1 MEIILK
7 QDVNK
12 LGYKDEIVK
21 VRDGYANNYLI
32 PQGYAMV
39 ATPSNKKILAE
50 NLKQRAFKEAKI
62 KQDAEAFA
70 ETLNKVEGLKIAAK
84 ASESGK
90 IFGSVNTIQIAD
102 AIKAQFDIDV
112 DRKKIS
118 IVGDAIKETSGWNS
132 DEQSYI
138 ASNSPVLI
146 RGGYCKIENSAGIY
160 AFNDS
165 GGTPSHVYGFRVCL
179 TF

>member
-62 KQDAEAFA
+62 KQDAEAFS

-118 IVGDAIKETSGWNS
+118 IVGDAIKEVGTH
-132 DEQSYI
+132 
-138 ASNSPVLI
+138 
-146 RGGYCKIENSAGIY
+146 KIIVSVYKEIKSEITFEVY
-160 AFNDS
+160 AE
-165 GGTPSHVYGFRVCL
+165 
-179 TF
+179 

>member
-21 VRDGYANNYLI
+21 VKDGYANNYLI

-70 ETLNKVEGLKIAAK
+70 ETLNKIEGLKIAAK
-84 ASESGK
+84 ASETGK

-102 AIKAQFDIDV
+102 AIKAQFDVEV

-118 IVGDAIKETSGWNS
+118 IVGDAIKDVGTHKVIVSVYKEIKSEITF
-132 DEQSYI
+132 E
-138 ASNSPVLI
+138 V
-146 RGGYCKIENSAGIY
+146 Y
-160 AFNDS
+160 AE
-165 GGTPSHVYGFRVCL
+165 
-179 TF
+179 

>member
-21 VRDGYANNYLI
+21 VKDGYANNYLI

-62 KQDAEAFA
+62 KQDAEAYA
-70 ETLNKVEGLKIAAK
+70 EALNKVEGLKIAAK

-118 IVGDAIKETSGWNS
+118 IVGDAIKEIGTHKVVVSVYKEIKS
-132 DEQSYI
+132 EI
-138 ASNSPVLI
+138 TFEV
-146 RGGYCKIENSAGIY
+146 Y
-160 AFNDS
+160 AE
-165 GGTPSHVYGFRVCL
+165 
-179 TF
+179 

>member
-70 ETLNKVEGLKIAAK
+70 ERLNKIEGLKIAAK

-118 IVGDAIKETSGWNS
+118 IVGDAIKEIGTHKVIVSVYKEIKS
-132 DEQSYI
+132 EI
-138 ASNSPVLI
+138 TFEV
-146 RGGYCKIENSAGIY
+146 Y
-160 AFNDS
+160 AE
-165 GGTPSHVYGFRVCL
+165 
-179 TF
+179 

>member
-70 ETLNKVEGLKIAAK
+70 ETLNKIEGLKIAAK
-84 ASESGK
+84 ASETGK

-102 AIKAQFDIDV
+102 AIKAQFDVEV

-118 IVGDAIKETSGWNS
+118 IVGDAIKEVGTHKVIVSVYKEIKS
-132 DEQSYI
+132 EI
-138 ASNSPVLI
+138 TFEV
-146 RGGYCKIENSAGIY
+146 Y
-160 AFNDS
+160 AE
-165 GGTPSHVYGFRVCL
+165 
-179 TF
+179 

>member
-1 MEIILK
+1 MEVILK

-32 PQGYAMV
+32 PQGYAIM
-39 ATPSNKKILAE
+39 ATESNKKILAE
-50 NLKQRAFKEAKI
+50 NIRQRAFKEAKI
-62 KQDAEAFA
+62 RQEAEEYAA
-70 ETLNKVEGLKIAAK
+70 RLAKIEGLKIAAK

-118 IVGDAIKETSGWNS
+118 IAGDSIKELGTHKVVISVYK
-132 DEQSYI
+132 EI
-138 ASNSPVLI
+138 KPEITFEV
-146 RGGYCKIENSAGIY
+146 Y
-160 AFNDS
+160 AE
-165 GGTPSHVYGFRVCL
+165 
-179 TF
+179 

>member
-21 VRDGYANNYLI
+21 VKDGYANNYLI
-32 PQGYAMV
+32 PQGYAIV
-39 ATPSNKKILAE
+39 ATPSNKKVLAE

-70 ETLNKVEGLKIAAK
+70 ETLNKIEGLKIAAK
-84 ASESGK
+84 ASETGK

-102 AIKAQFDIDV
+102 AIKAQFDVEV

-118 IVGDAIKETSGWNS
+118 IVGDAIKEVGTHKVIVSVYKEIKS
-132 DEQSYI
+132 EI
-138 ASNSPVLI
+138 TFEV
-146 RGGYCKIENSAGIY
+146 Y
-160 AFNDS
+160 AE
-165 GGTPSHVYGFRVCL
+165 
-179 TF
+179 

>member
-70 ETLNKVEGLKIAAK
+70 ETLNKIEGLKIAAK
-84 ASESGK
+84 ASETGK

-102 AIKAQFDIDV
+102 AIKAQFDVEV

-118 IVGDAIKETSGWNS
+118 IVGDAIKEIGTH
-132 DEQSYI
+132 
-138 ASNSPVLI
+138 
-146 RGGYCKIENSAGIY
+146 KIIVSVYKEIKSEITFEVY
-160 AFNDS
+160 AE
-165 GGTPSHVYGFRVCL
+165 
-179 TF
+179 

>member
-21 VRDGYANNYLI
+21 VKDGYANNYLI
-32 PQGYAMV
+32 PQGYAIV

-62 KQDAEAFA
+62 KQDAEAYA
-70 ETLNKVEGLKIAAK
+70 ETLNKIEGLKIAAK

-118 IVGDAIKETSGWNS
+118 IVGDAIKEVGTHKVVVSVYKEIKS
-132 DEQSYI
+132 EI
-138 ASNSPVLI
+138 TFEV
-146 RGGYCKIENSAGIY
+146 Y
-160 AFNDS
+160 AE
-165 GGTPSHVYGFRVCL
+165 
-179 TF
+179 

>member
-62 KQDAEAFA
+62 RQDAEAFA

-118 IVGDAIKETSGWNS
+118 IVGDAIKEIGTH
-132 DEQSYI
+132 
-138 ASNSPVLI
+138 
-146 RGGYCKIENSAGIY
+146 KIIVSVYKEIKSEITFEVY
-160 AFNDS
+160 AE
-165 GGTPSHVYGFRVCL
+165 
-179 TF
+179 

>member
-21 VRDGYANNYLI
+21 VKDGYANNYLI
-32 PQGYAMV
+32 PQGYAIV
-39 ATPSNKKILAE
+39 ATSANKKILAE
-50 NLKQRAFKEAKI
+50 NLKQRAFKEAKLR
-62 KQDAEAFA
+62 QDAETFA
-70 ETLNKVEGLKIAAK
+70 ASLAKVEGLKIAAK

-102 AIKAQFDIDV
+102 AIKAQFDIEV

-118 IVGDAIKETSGWNS
+118 IVGDAIKE
-132 DEQSYI
+132 
-138 ASNSPVLI
+138 L
-146 RGGYCKIENSAGIY
+146 
-160 AFNDS
+160 
-165 GGTPSHVYGFRVCL
+165 GTHTVVVSVYKDIKSEI
-179 TF
+179 TFEVFAE

>member
-21 VRDGYANNYLI
+21 VKDGYANNYLI
-32 PQGYAMV
+32 PQGYAIV

-70 ETLNKVEGLKIAAK
+70 ETLNKIEGLKIAAK
-84 ASESGK
+84 ASETGK

-118 IVGDAIKETSGWNS
+118 IVGDAIKEVGTHKVIVSVYKEIKS
-132 DEQSYI
+132 EI
-138 ASNSPVLI
+138 TFEV
-146 RGGYCKIENSAGIY
+146 Y
-160 AFNDS
+160 AE
-165 GGTPSHVYGFRVCL
+165 
-179 TF
+179 

>member
-21 VRDGYANNYLI
+21 VKDGYANNYLI
-32 PQGYAMV
+32 PQGYAIV

-70 ETLNKVEGLKIAAK
+70 ETLNKIEGLKIAAK

-102 AIKAQFDIDV
+102 AIKAQFDVEV

-118 IVGDAIKETSGWNS
+118 IVGDAIKEVGTHKVIVSVYKEIKS
-132 DEQSYI
+132 EI
-138 ASNSPVLI
+138 TFEV
-146 RGGYCKIENSAGIY
+146 Y
-160 AFNDS
+160 AE
-165 GGTPSHVYGFRVCL
+165 
-179 TF
+179 

>member
-21 VRDGYANNYLI
+21 VKDGYANNYLI

-62 KQDAEAFA
+62 KQDAEAYA

-118 IVGDAIKETSGWNS
+118 IVGDAIKEIGTHKVVVSVYKEIKS
-132 DEQSYI
+132 EI
-138 ASNSPVLI
+138 TFEV
-146 RGGYCKIENSAGIY
+146 Y
-160 AFNDS
+160 AE
-165 GGTPSHVYGFRVCL
+165 
-179 TF
+179 

>member
-21 VRDGYANNYLI
+21 VKDGYANNYLI

-118 IVGDAIKETSGWNS
+118 IVGDAIKEIGTH
-132 DEQSYI
+132 
-138 ASNSPVLI
+138 
-146 RGGYCKIENSAGIY
+146 KIIVSVYKEIKSEITFEVY
-160 AFNDS
+160 AE
-165 GGTPSHVYGFRVCL
+165 
-179 TF
+179 

>member
-21 VRDGYANNYLI
+21 VKDGYANNYLI
-32 PQGYAMV
+32 PQGYAVV
-39 ATPSNKKILAE
+39 ATSSNKKILAE
-50 NLKQRAFKEAKI
+50 NLKQRAFKEEKLR
-62 KQDAEAFA
+62 KDAEEYAA
-70 ETLNKVEGLKIAAK
+70 SLAKVEGLKIAAK

-102 AIKAQFDIDV
+102 AIKAQFGIDV

-118 IVGDAIKETSGWNS
+118 IVGDAIKEVGNHKVVVS
-132 DEQSYI
+132 
-138 ASNSPVLI
+138 
-146 RGGYCKIENSAGIY
+146 
-160 AFNDS
+160 
-165 GGTPSHVYGFRVCL
+165 VYKDIKPEISFEV
-179 TF
+179 FAE

>member
-21 VRDGYANNYLI
+21 VKDGYANNYLI

-70 ETLNKVEGLKIAAK
+70 EALNKVDGLKIAAK

-118 IVGDAIKETSGWNS
+118 IVGDAIKEVGTHKVVVSVYKEIKS
-132 DEQSYI
+132 EI
-138 ASNSPVLI
+138 TFEV
-146 RGGYCKIENSAGIY
+146 Y
-160 AFNDS
+160 AE
-165 GGTPSHVYGFRVCL
+165 
-179 TF
+179 

>member
-21 VRDGYANNYLI
+21 VKDGYANNYLI
-32 PQGYAMV
+32 PQGYAIV

-70 ETLNKVEGLKIAAK
+70 ETLNKIEGLKIAAK
-84 ASESGK
+84 ASETGK

-102 AIKAQFDIDV
+102 AIKAQFDVEV

-118 IVGDAIKETSGWNS
+118 IVGDAIKEVGTHKVIVSVYKEIKS
-132 DEQSYI
+132 EI
-138 ASNSPVLI
+138 TFEV
-146 RGGYCKIENSAGIY
+146 Y
-160 AFNDS
+160 AE
-165 GGTPSHVYGFRVCL
+165 
-179 TF
+179 

>member
-118 IVGDAIKETSGWNS
+118 IVGDAIKEVGTHKVIVSVYKEIKS
-132 DEQSYI
+132 EI
-138 ASNSPVLI
+138 TFEV
-146 RGGYCKIENSAGIY
+146 Y
-160 AFNDS
+160 AE
-165 GGTPSHVYGFRVCL
+165 
-179 TF
+179 

>member
-21 VRDGYANNYLI
+21 VKDGYANNYLI

-62 KQDAEAFA
+62 KQDAEAYA
-70 ETLNKVEGLKIAAK
+70 ETLNKIEGLKIAAK

-102 AIKAQFDIDV
+102 AIKAQFDVEV

-118 IVGDAIKETSGWNS
+118 IVGDAIKEVGTHKVIVSVYKEIKS
-132 DEQSYI
+132 EI
-138 ASNSPVLI
+138 TFEV
-146 RGGYCKIENSAGIY
+146 Y
-160 AFNDS
+160 AE
-165 GGTPSHVYGFRVCL
+165 
-179 TF
+179 

>member
-21 VRDGYANNYLI
+21 VKDGYANNYLI
-32 PQGYAMV
+32 PQGYAIV

-118 IVGDAIKETSGWNS
+118 IVGDAIKEVGTHKVIVSVYKEIKS
-132 DEQSYI
+132 EI
-138 ASNSPVLI
+138 TFEV
-146 RGGYCKIENSAGIY
+146 Y
-160 AFNDS
+160 AE
-165 GGTPSHVYGFRVCL
+165 
-179 TF
+179 

>member
-1 MEIILK
+1 MEVILK

-32 PQGYAMV
+32 PQGYAIM
-39 ATPSNKKILAE
+39 ATESNKKILAE
-50 NLKQRAFKEAKI
+50 NIKQRAFKEAKI
-62 KQDAEAFA
+62 RQEAEEYAA
-70 ETLNKVEGLKIAAK
+70 RLAKIEGLKIAAN

-118 IVGDAIKETSGWNS
+118 IAGDSIKELGTHKVVISVYK
-132 DEQSYI
+132 EI
-138 ASNSPVLI
+138 KPEITFEV
-146 RGGYCKIENSAGIY
+146 Y
-160 AFNDS
+160 AE
-165 GGTPSHVYGFRVCL
+165 
-179 TF
+179 

>member
-21 VRDGYANNYLI
+21 VKDGYANNYLI

-118 IVGDAIKETSGWNS
+118 IVGDAIKEVGTHKVIVSVYKEIKS
-132 DEQSYI
+132 EI
-138 ASNSPVLI
+138 TFEV
-146 RGGYCKIENSAGIY
+146 Y
-160 AFNDS
+160 AE
-165 GGTPSHVYGFRVCL
+165 
-179 TF
+179 